1 MHFPLV
7 PETEKGPDAARE
19 RAHRAEK
26 GDEMAV
32 GNEVTLVG
40 NLTDDPELRYTPSG
54 TPVASFTVAI
64 NRRFRDPASGEWK
77 DGETSFIRC
86 NVWRQQAE
94 NAAESLAKGTR
105 AIVVGRL
112 RQRSWETPEGQRRSV
127 TEVEVENVGP
137 SLEWATASV
146 TKAARSESGAGAP
159 APAFAAVATS
169 ENGAGDE
176 EPPF

>member
-1 MHFPLV
+1 
-7 PETEKGPDAARE
+7 
-19 RAHRAEK
+19 
-26 GDEMAV
+26 MAL
-32 GNEVTLVG
+32 GNQVILVG

-64 NRRFRDPASGEWK
+64 NRRTRDPASGEWK

-94 NAAESLAKGTR
+94 NAAESLTKGTR

-137 SLEWATASV
+137 SLEWATTTV
-146 TKAARSESGAGAP
+146 TKTARSEESH
-159 APAFAAVATS
+159 AFAAAPASS
-169 ENGAGDE
+169 ENGAADE

>member
-1 MHFPLV
+1 
-7 PETEKGPDAARE
+7 
-19 RAHRAEK
+19 
-26 GDEMAV
+26 MAV
-32 GNEVTLVG
+32 GNQVILVG

-54 TPVASFTVAI
+54 VPVASFTVAV
-64 NRRFRDPASGEWK
+64 NRRQRDPATGEWK

-94 NAAESLAKGTR
+94 NAAESLTKGTR
-105 AIVVGRL
+105 ALVVGRL
-112 RQRSWETPEGQRRSV
+112 RQRSWETQEGQKRSV

-146 TKAARSESGAGAP
+146 TKASRSEGGE
-159 APAFAAVATS
+159 APAFATASS
-169 ENGAGDE
+169 ENGSAADE

>member
-1 MHFPLV
+1 
-7 PETEKGPDAARE
+7 
-19 RAHRAEK
+19 
-26 GDEMAV
+26 MAV
-32 GNEVTLVG
+32 GNEVVLVG

-54 TPVASFTVAI
+54 VPVATFTVAV
-64 NRRFRDPASGEWK
+64 NRRQRDPVTNEWK

-105 AIVVGRL
+105 TIVVGRL

-137 SLEWATASV
+137 SLEWATANV
-146 TKAARSESGAGAP
+146 TKSSRAATTDST
-159 APAFAAVATS
+159 PAFATTGPS
-169 ENGAGDE
+169 ENGAADE

>member
-1 MHFPLV
+1 
-7 PETEKGPDAARE
+7 
-19 RAHRAEK
+19 
-26 GDEMAV
+26 MAV

-54 TPVASFTVAI
+54 TPVASFTVAV
-64 NRRFRDPASGEWK
+64 NRRMRDPASGEWK

-94 NAAESLAKGTR
+94 HAAESLSKGTR

-146 TKAARSESGAGAP
+146 TKSSRSSGDS
-159 APAFAAVATS
+159 APAFAAAAATTS
-169 ENGAGDE
+169 DNGAADE

>member
-1 MHFPLV
+1 
-7 PETEKGPDAARE
+7 
-19 RAHRAEK
+19 
-26 GDEMAV
+26 MAI
-32 GNEVTLVG
+32 GNQVVLVG

-54 TPVASFTVAI
+54 VPVATFTVAV
-64 NRRFRDPASGEWK
+64 NRRQRDPATGEWK

-94 NAAESLAKGTR
+94 NTAESLTKGTR
-105 AIVVGRL
+105 ALVVGRL
-112 RQRSWETPEGQRRSV
+112 RQRSWETPEGQKRSV

-146 TKAARSESGAGAP
+146 TKTSRSDSSSSDV
-159 APAFAAVATS
+159 PAFAAATS
-169 ENGAGDE
+169 ENGSTADE

>member
-1 MHFPLV
+1 
-7 PETEKGPDAARE
+7 
-19 RAHRAEK
+19 
-26 GDEMAV
+26 MAI
-32 GNEVTLVG
+32 GNQVVLVG

-54 TPVASFTVAI
+54 VPVASFTVAV
-64 NRRFRDPASGEWK
+64 NRRQRDPATGEWK

-94 NAAESLAKGTR
+94 NAAESLTKGTR

-127 TEVEVENVGP
+127 TEVEVENLGP
-137 SLEWATASV
+137 SLEWATANV
-146 TKAARSESGAGAP
+146 TKTSRQTSEGGEV
-159 APAFAAVATS
+159 PAFAAATTTD
-169 ENGAGDE
+169 NGSAADE

>member
-1 MHFPLV
+1 
-7 PETEKGPDAARE
+7 
-19 RAHRAEK
+19 
-26 GDEMAV
+26 MAV

-127 TEVEVENVGP
+127 TEVEVENCGP

-146 TKAARSESGAGAP
+146 TKSARSEGSSG
-159 APAFAAVATS
+159 APAFASVGS
-169 ENGAGDE
+169 DNGAADE

>member
-1 MHFPLV
+1 
-7 PETEKGPDAARE
+7 
-19 RAHRAEK
+19 
-26 GDEMAV
+26 MAI
-32 GNEVTLVG
+32 GNQVILVG

-54 TPVASFTVAI
+54 VPVATFTVAV
-64 NRRFRDPASGEWK
+64 NRRQRDPSTGEWK

-94 NAAESLAKGTR
+94 NAAESLTKGTR
-105 AIVVGRL
+105 ALVVGRL

-146 TKAARSESGAGAP
+146 TKTSRQDSGGGGEVPVFAGGG
-159 APAFAAVATS
+159 S
-169 ENGAGDE
+169 ENGSTADE

>member
-1 MHFPLV
+1 
-7 PETEKGPDAARE
+7 
-19 RAHRAEK
+19 
-26 GDEMAV
+26 MAL
-32 GNEVTLVG
+32 GNQVTLVG

-146 TKAARSESGAGAP
+146 TKSARSDGEAPAFVGAGA
-159 APAFAAVATS
+159 S
-169 ENGAGDE
+169 DNGAADE

>member
-1 MHFPLV
+1 
-7 PETEKGPDAARE
+7 
-19 RAHRAEK
+19 
-26 GDEMAV
+26 MAI
-32 GNEVTLVG
+32 GNQVILVG

-54 TPVASFTVAI
+54 VPVASFTVAV
-64 NRRFRDPASGEWK
+64 NRRQRDPSTGEWK

-94 NAAESLAKGTR
+94 NAAESLTKGTR

-112 RQRSWETPEGQRRSV
+112 RQRSWESQEGQKRSV

-137 SLEWATASV
+137 SLEWATANI
-146 TKAARSESGAGAP
+146 TKTSRQDSGDV
-159 APAFAAVATS
+159 PAFAAASS
-169 ENGAGDE
+169 ENGSAADE

>member
-7 PETEKGPDAARE
+7 PNGKGPASGVEAA
-19 RAHRAEK
+19 RAEK

-32 GNEVTLVG
+32 GNEVVLVG

-54 TPVASFTVAI
+54 TPVASFTVAV
-64 NRRFRDPASGEWK
+64 NRRTRDPASGEWK

-94 NAAESLAKGTR
+94 NAAESLTKGTR
-105 AIVVGRL
+105 TIVVGRL

-146 TKAARSESGAGAP
+146 TKAARTEGSS
-159 APAFAAVATS
+159 PAFVGAAS
-169 ENGAGDE
+169 SDNGAADE